1 MTLLSPGGLAIVFV
15 ACALWVWFAPRSF
28 AARRTMLFVAVL
40 YFAASVYIVPA
51 TIASVTLARHAE
63 PFKGH
68 PEGDAPAAI
77 VLLGAGNEHV
87 QGGGAA
93 AVSVMSL
100 VEAARV
106 LEAARV
112 FDLVHAD
119 WIISSGG
126 ALHDEMP
133 SAAVMRDALVELGVP
148 GKQIVLESSSH
159 DTHDEALLIAPM
171 LRSLRVQRTILV
183 TSAIHMPRSL
193 GTFRAAGVHAIP
205 APVREPAASL
215 PRIQRWSPTAPG
227 LLFSS
232 QLVHEFIG
240 LAYYRARGWW
250 IS

>member
-1 MTLLSPGGLAIVFV
+1 LTLLSPGALAIVFV
-15 ACALWVWFAPRSF
+15 VCALWVWLSPRSL
-28 AARRTMLFVAVL
+28 AARRTTLAAAVF
-40 YFAASVYIVPA
+40 YFLASVYIVPA
-51 TIASVTLARHAE
+51 AIASITLAAHAE
-63 PFKGH
+63 PLNARAAAAT
-68 PEGDAPAAI
+68 PTAI

-126 ALHDEMP
+126 PLRDENA
-133 SAAVMRDALVELGVP
+133 SAVVMRDALVQLGVP
-148 GKQIVLESSSH
+148 AKQIVLESSSH
-159 DTHDEALLIAPM
+159 DTHDEAVLIAPM
-171 LRSLRVQRTILV
+171 LKSLHVQRTILV

-193 GTFRAAGVHAIP
+193 GTFRAVGVEAIP
-205 APVREPAASL
+205 APVREPGASL
-215 PRIQRWSPTAPG
+215 PRLRRWSPTTPG

-232 QLVHEFIG
+232 QLAHEFIG

>member
-1 MTLLSPGGLAIVFV
+1 LTLLSPGGLAIVFV
-15 ACALWVWFAPRSF
+15 VSALWVWFAPRSF
-28 AARRTMLFVAVL
+28 AARRTMLIVAVL
-40 YFAASVYIVPA
+40 YFAASIYIVPA
-51 TIASVTLARHAE
+51 TIASVTLAGHAE
-63 PFKGH
+63 PFKGRA
-68 PEGDAPAAI
+68 EAAPTAV

-93 AVSVMSL
+93 ALSVMSL

-133 SAAVMRDALVELGVP
+133 SATVMRDALVQLGVP

-171 LRSLRVQRTILV
+171 LKSLRVQRTILV

-193 GTFRAAGVHAIP
+193 GTFRAAGVDAIP

-232 QLVHEFIG
+232 QLAHEFIG
-240 LAYYRARGWW
+240 IAYYRVRGWW

>member
-1 MTLLSPGGLAIVFV
+1 MFV
-15 ACALWVWFAPRSF
+15 VCALWVWLAPRSF
-28 AARRTMLFVAVL
+28 AARRTMLAIAVF
-40 YFAASVYIVPA
+40 YFAASIYIVPA
-51 TIASVTLARHAE
+51 TIASVILAGHAE
-63 PFKGH
+63 PFKGRAERDT
-68 PEGDAPAAI
+68 PTAI
-77 VLLGAGNEHV
+77 VLLGGGNEHV
-87 QGGGAA
+87 QGGGTAA
-93 AVSVMSL
+93 ISVMSL

-126 ALHDEMP
+126 ALHDEMS
-133 SAAVMRDALVELGVP
+133 SAVVMRDALVQLGVP
-148 GKQIVLESSSH
+148 AKQIVLESSSH

-171 LRSLRVQRTILV
+171 LNSLRVQRTILV

-193 GTFRAAGVHAIP
+193 GTFRAAGVHAIA

-215 PRIQRWSPTAPG
+215 PRIQRWSPTAPA

-232 QLVHEFIG
+232 QLAHEFIG
-240 LAYYRARGWW
+240 LAYYRLRGWW